1 MTKKELL
8 KILSKAK
15 PDDEIVFQITCI
27 NKEDNSYLIFIGS
40 VYRDKKILIDFSS
53 NRHN

>member
-27 NKEDNSYLIFIGS
+27 NKEDNPHLTYIGS
-40 VYRDKKILIDFSS
+40 VYRDEKILIDFTG
-53 NRHN
+53 NRHS

>member
-15 PDDEIVFQITCI
+15 TDDDVVFQITCI
-27 NKEDNSYLIFIGS
+27 NKEDNPYLTFIGS
-40 VYRDKKILIDFSS
+40 VYRDGKILIDFTG